1 MIDLGSRHLALVGF
15 MGAGKTTVG
24 KDLARLLARPFVD
37 VDAEIENTE
46 GATIRELFAQHGEAS
61 FREREAAAVQ
71 RLTGSSEPA
80 VLALGGGAAQREDT
94 RALLSQRTRV
104 VHVDETVDVCWRR
117 AAASDRPLA
126 KDESSFRQLFDERAS
141 IYSEV
146 ADVAA
151 TGATDI
157 LLALGDVLVES
168 GAYRQLDQ
176 LVPGEDPFVLVAD
189 EAVLVLHPPTGA
201 DRIAAVHEVPSGE
214 LAKTVAVCQRL
225 WDVLE
230 ADRSMQLVALGGG
243 TTTDVAGFVAATYL
257 RGLGGW
263 TPVPSTLVG
272 QVDAA
277 IGGKTGID
285 LEKGKNLVGAFKLP
299 TRVIADPALLDTLP
313 EAQLAEGK
321 AEVVK
326 TGLLMGRPVWTQPLP
341 DQVRC
346 CAAFKTAVC
355 LSDPEERGR
364 RAILNLG
371 HTFAHGLEAAGGYGG
386 PTHGHAVAL
395 GLRAALR
402 LSVEHLGLDPTVPA
416 DVEAALPVGL
426 ATVDADAAWAAMAHD
441 KKAKAGKLRLV
452 LLEAPGEPV
461 WGVELPP
468 PIVREALEALVA
480 PI

>member
-24 KDLARLLARPFVD
+24 KDLARLLGRPFVD
-37 VDAEIENTE
+37 ADAELERTE
-46 GATIRELFAQHGEAS
+46 RASIPELFDQHGEAW

-71 RLTGSSEPA
+71 RILRARKPSL
-80 VLALGGGAAQREDT
+80 VALGGGAPGREDT
-94 RALLSQRTRV
+94 RELLKELTRV
-104 VHVDETVDVCWRR
+104 VHVDENVDVCWRR
-117 AAASDRPLA
+117 AAGSDRPLA
-126 KDESSFRQLFDERAS
+126 QNESRFRQLFDERAS
-141 IYSEV
+141 IYREL

-157 LLALGDVLVES
+157 LLALGDVVVKT
-168 GAYRQLDQ
+168 GAYRQLSQ
-176 LVPGEDPFVLVAD
+176 LVPGEEPFVLVAD
-189 EAVLVLHPPTGA
+189 AAVLALHPPVEA
-201 DRIAAVHEVPSGE
+201 DRLAAVHEVPSGE
-214 LAKTVAVCQRL
+214 TAKTVAVCQRL
-225 WDVLE
+225 WDALE

-263 TPVPSTLVG
+263 TPVPSSLVG

-285 LEKGKNLVGAFKLP
+285 LEKGKNLVGAFKMP
-299 TRVIADPALLDTLP
+299 TRVLIDPVLLETLP
-313 EAQLAEGK
+313 AAQLAEGK

-326 TGLLMGRPVWTQPLP
+326 TGLLMGRPLWTQPRAE
-341 DQVRC
+341 QVRR

-371 HTFAHGLEAAGGYGG
+371 HTFAHGLEAAGGYAGI
-386 PTHGHAVAL
+386 THGHAVAL

-402 LSVEHLGLDPTVPA
+402 LSVEELGLDSTVLA

-426 ATVDADAAWAAMAHD
+426 AKVDPDVAWAAMAHD
-441 KKAKAGKLRLV
+441 KKAKAGRLRLV

-461 WGVELPP
+461 WGVELEPP
-468 PIVREALEALVA
+468 KVRDALEALIA
-480 PI
+480 PD